1 MLTLRPVDA
10 LTVTAAY
17 SHVDA
22 RDRDTGARLPRRA
35 ADAVSVSADYVWP
48 FGLST
53 GGTVT
58 MVGDS
63 FNDATNLVR
72 LDGYAIANIR
82 ASFPI
87 MEKLEIYG
95 RIDNVTDAKYATVYG
110 YGTYG
115 RSAFGGVRVRF

>member
-1 MLTLRPVDA
+1 
-10 LTVTAAY
+10 
-17 SHVDA
+17 
-22 RDRDTGARLPRRA
+22 
-35 ADAVSVSADYVWP
+35 
-48 FGLST
+48 
-53 GGTVT
+53 VT